1 MGTTINATLACLVL
15 AGNIVAVGSAIGQ
28 NYPTKPVRLIVPTPP
43 GSSGDILGR
52 NILVPKLT
60 ETFRQPIVVD
70 NRSGGGGTIGN
81 ESAVKANPDGYTML
95 LIAGAAYTANA
106 ALYKLPYDPVN
117 DVTPVAYVGETGFV
131 MLVHPSLPAKSVKEL
146 IAYDK
151 ANPGKLSYGSSGTGT
166 GIHLGTELFNQMAGT
181 KMTHVPYK
189 GAAPAMTELIG
200 GQIQLVIGSMIG
212 AVQHIR
218 SNRLRGIAVTTSRRS
233 NIAPDIPAVA
243 ETVPGYEMTGFYGV
257 LGPKALPKEIIL
269 RWNSEINR
277 ILKLPDAKERLSA
290 DGVEPVGG
298 SPEQFR
304 EILKREVAKWQKVV
318 KTANIKAEN

>member
-1 MGTTINATLACLVL
+1 M
-15 AGNIVAVGSAIGQ
+15 
-28 NYPTKPVRLIVPTPP
+28 
-43 GSSGDILGR
+43 
-52 NILVPKLT
+52 
-60 ETFRQPIVVD
+60 
-70 NRSGGGGTIGN
+70 
-81 ESAVKANPDGYTML
+81 
-95 LIAGAAYTANA
+95 
-106 ALYKLPYDPVN
+106 N
-117 DVTPVAYVGETGFV
+117 DVTPVAYIGETGFV
-131 MLVHPSLPAKSVKEL
+131 MMVHPSLPAKSVKEL

-233 NIAPDIPAVA
+233 NVAPDIPAVA

-277 ILKLPDAKERLSA
+277 ILKLPAPLHGRLPPPRNTDAAAKRAATTDRYARRKDRASRTARGTRSLGSFQRKRLTPASLWFKPRRRKHLA
-290 DGVEPVGG
+290 P
-298 SPEQFR
+298 R
-304 EILKREVAKWQKVV
+304 A
-318 KTANIKAEN
+318 